1 MSVHRP
7 RILSFDPARRF
18 SAKSCRVM
26 RCHWGGRTVKSM
38 LDRALRR
45 FLRMRRIA
53 AGERSVV
60 RCSGPRTGGP
70 ADGRACGR
78 VGRHTLPCASHTE
91 IHKVA
96 SWLECVLLPAVLT
109 LHAAMA
115 KTRRRPSAHPAG
127 PSPAPANPY
136 GPSPAPANPDELEEG
151 LNVYVYYALN
161 LTLCIGLARIM
172 QWVHVL
178 GRWCC
183 RRKQGR
189 LQEPPGRSAETSREG
204 APGVRVRAA
213 GKAAYETRTR

>member
-1 MSVHRP
+1 M
-7 RILSFDPARRF
+7 
-18 SAKSCRVM
+18 
-26 RCHWGGRTVKSM
+26 
-38 LDRALRR
+38 
-45 FLRMRRIA
+45 
-53 AGERSVV
+53 V

-96 SWLECVLLPAVLT
+96 SWLECVLLPDVLT

-151 LNVYVYYALN
+151 LNVYVYYAFN

-172 QWVHVL
+172 QWVRVV

-189 LQEPPGRSAETSREG
+189 LQEPPGLSAETSREG

-213 GKAAYETRTR
+213 GKAAYERRMR